1 MEEDKVNLVVEGT
14 SVTVSKRLLCEN
26 SNYFKTMFGGHFR
39 EEKQR
44 DIELHLVTLDTFQL
58 ILDTLKENDFQKIM
72 NSKLEQV
79 FDVFKSSNMFQFE
92 GIQTFCTNLLSER
105 IQLSNCWT
113 ILSAADFLSE
123 QNLVRKC
130 ENIILFSINETT
142 TSDGFLCTSEECLL
156 RILNNPHLNIS
167 DENHLQKA
175 LEKWCVLNIEE
186 SSRQEKLGQLK
197 MAAFSHNKFLPV
209 VPCVVG
215 YTYENDE
222 KKARIFCWDKV
233 SQKIQLL
240 DGEMDF
246 EKFNYVETK
255 GFKIA
260 SSGPDLVMSGGEYS
274 FGNSNWQKGVMLWS
288 SFDQNWRS
296 FAKLELSRRHHSAV
310 IINKE
315 AFLIGG
321 FGKHRVILDSVVRV
335 NLETGEQRDCANI
348 PVPMYRPAVA
358 AISDNEILLVGKQM
372 VAVFNIRDN
381 IWRQVTVTNFPKN
394 IEYDNGMYNPESS
407 TFYLT
412 SRISRELH
420 KLRFSD
426 RDKCDISLVGSFSSE
441 AQNTCFIAHEGV
453 IYNFNSDEFGDER
466 MVETFNAAKNT
477 FEVAWKELVT
487 EDFSPM
493 TYDFSP
499 HYSLG
504 CFPLVN
510 YDFRTS

>member
-1 MEEDKVNLVVEGT
+1 MDQDKVNLVVEGT
-14 SVTVSKRLLCEN
+14 SLSVSKRLLCES
-26 SNYFKTMFGGHFR
+26 SNYFQTMFQGHFR

-44 DIELHLVTLDTFQL
+44 DIELHLVTLDIFQL
-58 ILDTLKENDFQKIM
+58 ILDTIVENDFQKIQ
-72 NSKLEQV
+72 NSKLEQIL
-79 FDVFKSSNMFQFE
+79 DVFKTSNMLQFE
-92 GIQTFCTNLLSER
+92 RIQSFCSDLLSER
-105 IQLSNCWT
+105 IQLLNCWT
-113 ILSAADFLSE
+113 ILSTADLICAQS
-123 QNLVRKC
+123 LIRKC
-130 ENIILFSINETT
+130 ENLILFSINETT
-142 TSDGFLCTSEECLL
+142 TSEGFLSTSEESLL
-156 RILNNPHLNIS
+156 RILINPHLNIS
-167 DENHLQKA
+167 CENHLQKA
-175 LEKWCVLNIEE
+175 VESWCVVNIGEE
-186 SSRQEKLGQLK
+186 RRQEKLKHLK
-197 MAAFSHNKFLPV
+197 KAIYSHDKLLPV

-222 KKARIFCWDKV
+222 KKARIFCWDKN
-233 SQKIQLL
+233 SQEIKLL

-246 EKFNYVETK
+246 ERFNYVDAK

-260 SSGPDLVMSGGEYS
+260 SSGADLLMSGGEYS
-274 FGNSNWQKGVMLWS
+274 FGNSNWQKGLMLWS

-335 NLETGEQRDCANI
+335 NLETGVQNECASI
-348 PVPMYRPAVA
+348 PVPMYRPAVD
-358 AISDNEILLVGKQM
+358 AINDNEIILVGKQM

-381 IWRQVTVTNFPKN
+381 KWRQVTVTNFPKN
-394 IEYDNGMYNPESS
+394 IEFDKGMYNPKSL

-420 KLRFSD
+420 QLRFIESNN
-426 RDKCDISLVGSFSSE
+426 CDISLVGSFSSE
-441 AQNTCFIAHEGV
+441 AQNTCYIVQEGL
-453 IYNFNSDEFGDER
+453 IYNFYSDEFGDQR
-466 MVETFNAAKNT
+466 LVETFDVMRNT
-477 FEVAWKELVT
+477 STVVYNDNKEW
-487 EDFSPM
+487 
-493 TYDFSP
+493 DFSP